1 MTEQLFM
8 KIKQNRKRVEDLT
21 KILEQGGSACFTY
34 YDNKD
39 RVSLN
44 DFLHGDTFYKNIKAE
59 IIAEIK
65 RLDAEFKEM

>member
-39 RVSLN
+39 SVSLI
-44 DFLHGDTFYKNIKAE
+44 DFFHGDTFYNNIKAE